1 MIWYLVGAGVAA
13 LLAGGMLYPSR
24 RAQARHRSMYLT
36 ETTTTSTLRS
46 LQEAATSAAGAGAF
60 RQQVELSGRTVA
72 APSGLLTSE
81 MAKAPCVWHRHRVT
95 RKYREVSRDS
105 KGNRRTSTREEVM
118 TEDVTPDAF
127 LLRDGGGEI
136 TIVPSGEVDG
146 ARKSLSEFREE
157 NQDRTEVKIGSFSF
171 SFAGSGDGDTLGY
184 EYEEWVLPPD
194 TAIFVQ
200 GEASDRD
207 GALQVAKPEGKGDLF
222 ISTKSEAD
230 LLKDASHD
238 ARLYGV
244 LAAVAAVAAVVLV
257 VLAVVL

>member
-1 MIWYLVGAGVAA
+1 
-13 LLAGGMLYPSR
+13 
-24 RAQARHRSMYLT
+24 
-36 ETTTTSTLRS
+36 
-46 LQEAATSAAGAGAF
+46 
-60 RQQVELSGRTVA
+60 
-72 APSGLLTSE
+72 

-118 TEDVTPDAF
+118 TENVTPDAF
-127 LLRDGGGEI
+127 VLRDGQGEI

-146 ARKSLSEFREE
+146 ARKTLSEFREE

-171 SFAGSGDGDTLGY
+171 SFAGGGDGDTLGY

-222 ISTKSEAD
+222 ISTKSETD

-244 LAAVAAVAAVVLV
+244 LAAVAAVGAVVLV
-257 VLAVVL
+257 VLAVRALKRALASLHVRCRRDPRCRLRHQVRCVGQQGAAHVARRTGAGLVDPRRARAARRTPRGAGREAR